1 VTEIEAAELSEPAW
15 RRRAVSRRLDAARSR
30 AEQRVQR
37 YIDAAF
43 GLIDE
48 KGTTEF
54 TIQEVI
60 ERSGQSLRGFY
71 QYFDGK
77 DELLLALLE
86 ESVLEAA
93 EDLRAVVGGEP
104 DPLTRLR
111 RVLIRLHEWCDPAD
125 VPRVP
130 SLHNRRPISEFALQ
144 LTLTHPVRVGAA
156 MSPIV
161 SMIVE
166 LLDDAVAAG
175 EVTVRDTRHTA
186 VLLQQTVMH
195 TWLTNRLADPD
206 MWLTAEETWE
216 FCLHGLTP
224 DGANTGRE
232 LA

>member
-1 VTEIEAAELSEPAW
+1 
-15 RRRAVSRRLDAARSR
+15 
-30 AEQRVQR
+30 
-37 YIDAAF
+37 
-43 GLIDE
+43 DE

-86 ESVLEAA
+86 ESILEAA
-93 EDLRAVVGGEP
+93 EDLRAVVDGDA
-104 DPLTRLR
+104 DPLGRLR
-111 RVLIRLHEWCDPAD
+111 KVLIRLHEWCDPAD

-144 LTLTHPVRVGAA
+144 LTLTHPARVGAA
-156 MSPIV
+156 MAPIV

-166 LLDDAVAAG
+166 LLEDAVAAG
-175 EVTVRDTRHTA
+175 EVTVPDTRHAA

-195 TWLTNRLADPD
+195 SWL
-206 MWLTAEETWE
+206 
-216 FCLHGLTP
+216 
-224 DGANTGRE
+224 
-232 LA
+232 

>member
-1 VTEIEAAELSEPAW
+1 
-15 RRRAVSRRLDAARSR
+15 VSRRLDAARSR
-30 AEQRVQR
+30 AELRVQT

-43 GLIDE
+43 ALSDE

-86 ESVLEAA
+86 ESIIEAA
-93 EDLRAVVGGEP
+93 DDLRRVVEGEH

-111 RVLIRLHEWCDPAD
+111 STLLRLHEWCDPAD
-125 VPRVP
+125 VPRVA
-130 SLHNRRPISEFALQ
+130 SLHYRRPISEFAVQ
-144 LTLTHPVRVGAA
+144 LALTHPARVGAA
-156 MSPIV
+156 MAPIAAI
-161 SMIVE
+161 IVG
-166 LLDDAVAAG
+166 LLDDARAAG
-175 EVTVRDTRHTA
+175 AITVADTRHTA

-195 TWLTNRLADPD
+195 SWLTNRLAEPGN
-206 MWLTAEETWE
+206 WITADETWE

-224 DGANTGRE
+224 
-232 LA
+232 